1 MVNCIARCAAIAA
14 LVVSA
19 GAVISG
25 QAAAQGPA
33 LNVDVN
39 QAANQASSVVRID
52 EELDYRI
59 AQRMKSLQGWRAFLA
74 AHESGRCADD
84 AKAEIDKVLAA
95 ENAQVKAAAEATHT
109 APLVEASEGGPH
121 PSAKFDSAAA
131 VAPVEPV
138 AVVERMAE
146 DPKAEIDKVLAAEN
160 AQAKAAAEAT
170 HAAPLV
176 EASEGGPYPSA
187 KSDSAAAAAPVEPAA
202 VVERKDEELDYRI
215 AQRMKSL
222 QGWRT
227 FLAAHESGRYADDV
241 KAEIDKLLAAENA
254 QAKAA
259 TEATHAAPL
268 VEASEGGPYPAA
280 KSDSEHADQRSEGT
294 RVASLGLE
302 DVCQRGAKR
311 LLEVGRSPVDDETD
325 GSISEPHCHQLQPE
339 VLRLMWPGGPATTAP
354 TVVEASKPASDEIA
368 IADEGQGNP
377 SQTAQLAEAE
387 TLSHEE
393 TVQDSLRGPV
403 LEPASASQSPPAK
416 AAPAGFPKAHTA
428 AFSHNRRPSR
438 HASRCSGAACYWGH
452 PELPPILMALLGEK
466 PRHHSSFGRN
476 WIADRATAVRGR

>member
-268 VEASEGGPYPAA
+268 VEASEGGPYPSAKSDSAAAAAPVEPAAVVERKDEELDYRIAQRMKSLQGWRTFLAAHESGRYADDVKAEIDKLLAAENAQAKAATEATHAAPLVEASEGGPYPAA

-339 VLRLMWPGGPATTAP
+339 VLRLMWPGGPA
-354 TVVEASKPASDEIA
+354 
-368 IADEGQGNP
+368 
-377 SQTAQLAEAE
+377 
-387 TLSHEE
+387 
-393 TVQDSLRGPV
+393 
-403 LEPASASQSPPAK
+403 
-416 AAPAGFPKAHTA
+416 
-428 AFSHNRRPSR
+428 
-438 HASRCSGAACYWGH
+438 
-452 PELPPILMALLGEK
+452 
-466 PRHHSSFGRN
+466 
-476 WIADRATAVRGR
+476 